1 MNRPDEQLLRRYLA
15 GQVSPEEGA
24 SVEAWLAEDPDHWGE
39 LAGLQDALTD
49 AALSDTAV
57 DQASANVWSR
67 LRHAVSD
74 ETELGQTRG
83 VPRLS
88 PAGRYA
94 IPAAR
99 RWATSLRVAAAVAAA
114 MTVGTA
120 LTIWLRVG
128 QSAPVPVIRVAATAP
143 GERATLRLPD
153 GTEVLL
159 GVAST
164 LRYPADFGTV
174 SREMALEGE
183 AYFDVVHDVQ
193 RPFVV
198 HAGQMMAKD
207 LGTRFTV
214 RHYPED
220 AGARVVVR
228 EGRVAIGAGQGR
240 RTTVVAPGQQGRM
253 ERNGA
258 LAITTADTS
267 AVFAWLTGRL
277 VMKSVP
283 LGEALPDLGRWFDLD
298 FRLEDSLLADIPLTV
313 SLTSRPTPASLRTL
327 AAALGLDLAQQG
339 RIVTLRATRPKR

>member
-24 SVEAWLAEDPDHWGE
+24 RVDAWLAEDPDRWGE
-39 LAGLQDALTD
+39 LAGLEDALADTALGD
-49 AALSDTAV
+49 AAV
-57 DQASANVWSR
+57 DRAAANVWSR

-74 ETELGQTRG
+74 EADLGPVRG
-83 VPRLS
+83 VPR
-88 PAGRYA
+88 PGRAGEYA
-94 IPAAR
+94 FSGAR
-99 RWATSLRVAAAVAAA
+99 RWTTGLRVAAAVAAV

-120 LTIWLRVG
+120 LAIWLRIG
-128 QSAPVPVIRVAATAP
+128 QPGPVPALRIAATAP
-143 GERATLRLPD
+143 GERATFRLPD
-153 GTEVLL
+153 GTGVLL

-164 LRYPADFGTV
+164 LRYPADFGTG

-198 HAGQMMAKD
+198 HAGPMVAKD

-214 RHYPED
+214 RLYPED

-228 EGRVAIGAGQGR
+228 EGRVAIGAVQGTG
-240 RTTVVAPGQQGRM
+240 TTVVAPGQEGRM

-258 LAITTADTS
+258 VAITTADTT

-283 LGEALPDLGRWFDLD
+283 LRDALPDLGRWFDLD
-298 FRLEDSLLADIPLTV
+298 FRLEDSLLGNIPLTV

-327 AAALGLDLAQQG
+327 AAALGLDLTQQD
-339 RIVTLRATRPKR
+339 RIVTLRAMRPKR